1 MEASLKKKKFHP
13 QTATSVHA
21 QESSQ
26 PFLTAS
32 GSQTYTASLHRHI
45 SPLLALN
52 LLLHL
57 SYWFCFSGSTRT
69 DTTHG
74 DHPVKAGH
82 LVPIRSLHV
91 NFPHRTDHHVIFFLA
106 FPSIYSRVALANS
119 TSCEDGHILERCLF
133 PIG

>member
-13 QTATSVHA
+13 QTVHA

-32 GSQTYTASLHRHI
+32 GSQTYAASLHRRI

-52 LLLHL
+52 LLLRL

-74 DHPVKAGH
+74 DHPIKAGH

-91 NFPHRTDHHVIFFLA
+91 NSPHRTDHRVIFSLV
-106 FPSIYSRVALANS
+106 FPSTYSRMALANS
-119 TSCEDGHILERCLF
+119 TSCDDGHILERCLF